1 MSAYFSIWTVFDHP
15 TDLPDFYVARL
26 STITRGVI
34 EVTENVVMSTELEK
48 VQDTM
53 RDLGLTRL
61 PRMDGDDPKILET
74 WV

>member
-1 MSAYFSIWTVFDHP
+1 VSGYFSIWTVYDHP
-15 TDLPDFYVARL
+15 TDLPLYYVARL